1 MQKNKPKM
9 LIAGGGY
16 ADIPLIHA
24 AQSLGY
30 YVITSGNRESD
41 LGHIESDQYC
51 PGDFSDPEAML
62 RIAQEQDVEA
72 VCACCNDFSAL
83 SAAYVAEKLGLPGH
97 DSFETALTI
106 HHKDRY
112 RAFAENN
119 AIPTPK
125 ALGYSDIENALN
137 ALDFLTLPVIIKPV
151 DLTGGKGITRVDS
164 HTEFHIAIEYA
175 FLASKCKRVV
185 VEEFIEGTRHGF
197 SVFVKQGKVVFHFT
211 DNEHYHLSPYL
222 VSAAS
227 TPSEVP
233 KSAITNLIGQSE
245 KICRLLSLV
254 DGIFH
259 VQFILRDGE
268 PYIIEICRRAPGD
281 LYVKLVEIATGAKYS
296 EWIVRAAAGLD
307 ISDLRPKESQ
317 GGFVRHCIMGKKTG
331 TLAGV
336 YIDPL
341 VEKRI
346 VDRLVWWKEGDIV
359 ENPETHKFGIL
370 FVKYDDSL
378 DIMAEAEKLSK
389 LVKVDV
395 I

>member
-1 MQKNKPKM
+1 MQKNKPKI

-30 YVITSGNRESD
+30 HVITSGNKESD

-62 RIAQEQDVEA
+62 SIAQEQDVEA
-72 VCACCNDFSAL
+72 ACACCNDFSAL
-83 SAAYVAEKLGLPGH
+83 SVAYVAEKLGLPGH

-112 RAFAENN
+112 RAFAEEND
-119 AIPTPK
+119 IPTPK
-125 ALGYSDIENALN
+125 ALGYSDIESALR

-164 HTEFHIAIEYA
+164 HTEFHTALDYA
-175 FLASKCKRVV
+175 FSASKSKRVV
-185 VEEFIEGTRHGF
+185 VEEFIKGSRHGF
-197 SVFVKQGKVVFHFT
+197 SAFIKQGKIVFHFT

-227 TPSEVP
+227 TPSKVP
-233 KSAITNLIGQSE
+233 KSAITKLIEQSE
-245 KICRLLSLV
+245 KICHLLSLV

-259 VQFILRDGE
+259 VQFILREGE

-281 LYVKLVEIATGAKYS
+281 LYVKLVEHATGVKYPV
-296 EWIVRAAAGLD
+296 WIVRAAAGLD
-307 ISDLRPKESQ
+307 IPDVRQEESQ
-317 GGFVRHCIMGKKTG
+317 GGFVRHCIMGEKTG
-331 TLAGV
+331 TLAVV

-370 FVKYDDSL
+370 FVKYDDSS

-389 LVKVDV
+389 LVRVDV

>member
-1 MQKNKPKM
+1 M

-30 YVITSGNRESD
+30 HVITSGNRESD

-62 RIAQEQDVEA
+62 RIAQEQDIEA

-83 SAAYVAEKLGLPGH
+83 SAAYVAEKLDLPGH

-112 RAFAENN
+112 RVFAEENG
-119 AIPTPK
+119 IPTPK
-125 ALGYSDIENALN
+125 ALGYGDIESASR

-151 DLTGGKGITRVDS
+151 DLTGGKGISRVDS
-164 HTEFHIAIEYA
+164 RAEFNTALEYA
-175 FLASKCKRVV
+175 FFASKSKRVV

-197 SVFVKQGKVVFHFT
+197 SAFVKQGRIVFYFT

-245 KICRLLSLV
+245 KICHLLSLV

-281 LYVKLVEIATGAKYS
+281 LYVKLVEHATGVNYC

-307 ISDLRPKESQ
+307 IPDVRQEDSQ
-317 GGFVRHCIMGKKTG
+317 AGFVRHCIMGEKTG
-331 TLAGV
+331 TLVGV

-359 ENPETHKFGIL
+359 ETPETHKFGIL
-370 FVKYDDSL
+370 FVKYDDFS
-378 DIMAEAEKLSK
+378 DIRLEADQLSK
-389 LVKVDV
+389 LVRVDV
-395 I
+395 V